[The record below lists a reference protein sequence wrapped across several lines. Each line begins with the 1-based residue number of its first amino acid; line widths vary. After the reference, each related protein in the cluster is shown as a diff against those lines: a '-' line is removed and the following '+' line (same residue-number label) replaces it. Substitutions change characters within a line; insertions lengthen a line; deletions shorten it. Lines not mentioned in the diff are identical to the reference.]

1 MEHSKRVCELN
12 SLSICCLYTY
22 IDILC
27 SSPRNCSMVNI
38 HTGHLKM
45 FLKIKITNGLKN
57 SNELQWGAIRDLL
70 KKITTHDLKTIQN
83 TIATA

>member
-1 MEHSKRVCELN
+1 
-12 SLSICCLYTY
+12 
-22 IDILC
+22 
-27 SSPRNCSMVNI
+27 MVNI